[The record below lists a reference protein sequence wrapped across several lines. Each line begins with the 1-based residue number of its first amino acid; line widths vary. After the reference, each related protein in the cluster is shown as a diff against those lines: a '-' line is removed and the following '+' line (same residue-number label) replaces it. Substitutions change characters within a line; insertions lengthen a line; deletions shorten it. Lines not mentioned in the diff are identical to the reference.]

1 MKAKR
6 CATPKAL
13 PTSRQWWKDGVAPE
27 AEPPIS
33 PSRRRTMVRHASA
46 DRQRQY
52 AAGSQPLAVFDELV
66 ACRRRTTA
74 TNTTVRV
81 PRWAI
86 DAAIHEVL
94 LRMTLDRRPG
104 QNASLWRKAIMESTH
119 RIRYDAVQWAEREGF
134 VGQVK
139 WQAAVAYCGEPVQTV
154 KAIQQSHARIVKT
167 PSFGQ
172 LSAQY
177 VADSSGPKSTM
188 ERRKE
193 AKMLKEALNKI
204 VWKQAA
210 SQG

>member
-6 CATPKAL
+6 RATPKAL
-13 PTSRQWWKDGVAPE
+13 PTSRQWCKDEKDGE
-27 AEPPIS
+27 IDPPIP
-33 PSRRRTMVRHASA
+33 PSRRRTMA

-52 AAGSQPLAVFDELV
+52 AAGSHPLAVVDELV

-119 RIRYDAVQWAEREGF
+119 RIRYDAVQWAEGQGF
-134 VGQVK
+134 VGQIK
-139 WQAAVAYCGEPVQTV
+139 WQAAVVLCGTPVQ
-154 KAIQQSHARIVKT
+154 KPRAIEQSHARIVKD
-167 PSFGQ
+167 PLLGQ
-172 LSAQY
+172 LSAKY

-188 ERRKE
+188 KRLKE

-204 VWKQAA
+204 VRKQAA
-210 SQG
+210 SQR